1 MEIPDIGEIVTP
13 VDDPYQYNP
22 AWRSVLAGYLFSVWR
37 FRGKD
42 DFDSIAETGCVNVS
56 VAERRRIMA
65 QKKRKGRKP
74 GGQAQESAQAPAEDP
89 VKHPHVDGAET
100 QVSHDGKEES
110 CSGNGQGR
118 KDDAVPKP
126 IPPFDSDERY
136 RKLANDRWVISQ
148 VMMFNDNVD
157 GKPLSSASVPF
168 RLAQRWYT
176 EPDTEAALKKR
187 LEAMLL
193 TEIGLDVVA
202 LDMFGELAARPAVE
216 AYEKMYFNCRDEKF
230 EISKSTH
237 LVNRMAM
244 PYGPLKAFLHKWE
257 HMDEE
262 GFCIED
268 GRPIAKDSDVWK
280 AVAATMG
287 YEPLIYLWRWDRV
300 AHGIKDRSLEH
311 LIEIGWKA
319 SASRML
325 SDLFTGEVSHEDA
338 ARVLSAFTAQ
348 AKKITDDRNG
358 RASGDDTDTT
368 KALMSVLYAT
378 SPKMVAFSDDDA
390 SSMNSDIQSR
400 IASQLAINKQSIEDK
415 GKAVEAE
422 VVDAQIAASV
432 SGAQ

>member
-1 MEIPDIGEIVTP
+1 MEIPEIGDVVTP

-22 AWRSVLAGYLFSVWR
+22 AWRSVLASYLFSVWR
-37 FRGKD
+37 FRGKA
-42 DFDSIAETGCVNVS
+42 DFDCLAKTGKVNVPK
-56 VAERRRIMA
+56 EELEGT
-65 QKKRKGRKP
+65 KRKP
-74 GGQAQESAQAPAEDP
+74 GKD
-89 VKHPHVDGAET
+89 
-100 QVSHDGKEES
+100 DGKGGKEKKKLGRPKSDDSKRAVRENVRGALA
-110 CSGNGQGR
+110 CQWVEGEDAEGDR
-118 KDDAVPKP
+118 KDEAMSAPKP
-126 IPPFDSDERY
+126 IPPFDTEPQY
-136 RKLANDRWVISQ
+136 RRLANDRWVMAQ

-157 GKPLSSASVPF
+157 GKPLSDASVPY
-168 RLAQRWYT
+168 RLAQRWYL

-193 TEIGLDVVA
+193 TEVGLDIVA
-202 LDMFGELAARPAVE
+202 LDMFGEVAARPAVE
-216 AYEKMYFNCRDEKF
+216 AYEKMYFNCRDDKF

-287 YEPLIYLWRWDRV
+287 YEPLIYLWRWDRT